1 MCDLTWFADKQRIG
15 LGSNSV
21 GQLIMPRPG
30 HNDPGIYSCW
40 KIWCNR
46 SSFDN
51 RYIYRCQAI
60 VWYCFKPRICIQLSS
75 RYYGTMD
82 SWWRHGLEMLSTW
95 TSYQISKIACCASA
109 WNVFSGNP
117 GNVFPAI
124 AGIRD
129 PDMHHGT
136 CVTYVPWYMPGSLT
150 SDFLWSRWRG
160 KRSQHS
166 RHMRNTQFC
175 VSGKRSIAGLLWHK
189 TAVTGGS
196 PYSLQ
201 TTV

>member
-1 MCDLTWFADKQRIG
+1 MTRGFIHAGRSGAIEVHLTIATYIG
-15 LGSNSV
+15 VRRLSDIVLSREYVYNCRHA
-21 GQLIMPRPG
+21 IMVQWTRDDDMVWKFFGHGPLTRYAKLRVAQAPG
-30 HNDPGIYSCW
+30 MFFPGTQGTFS
-40 KIWCNR
+40 
-46 SSFDN
+46 
-51 RYIYRCQAI
+51 
-60 VWYCFKPRICIQLSS
+60 PPS
-75 RYYGTMD
+75 RV
-82 SWWRHGLEMLSTW
+82 S
-95 TSYQISKIACCASA
+95 
-109 WNVFSGNP
+109 
-117 GNVFPAI
+117 
-124 AGIRD
+124 D

-175 VSGKRSIAGLLWHK
+175 VSGKRPIAGLLWHK